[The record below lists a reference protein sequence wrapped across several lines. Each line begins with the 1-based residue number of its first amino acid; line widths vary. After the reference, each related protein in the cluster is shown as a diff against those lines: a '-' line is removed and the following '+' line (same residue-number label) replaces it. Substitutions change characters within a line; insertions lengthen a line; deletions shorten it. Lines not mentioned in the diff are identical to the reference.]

1 MAVTASNGTA
11 PHGTAPHGT
20 APKGTAP
27 QATTRPDNG
36 KPLQCRSSVWLPG
49 EASARR
55 YARLT
60 DLERYDLRT
69 AVVMLF
75 PRGTPP
81 AEVERVA
88 RATELL
94 REAGAPVPVLH
105 DRDAGAG
112 WILQEDLGDVT
123 LASALPG
130 AAPDDVARWYAEAL
144 DVLPPLARLGPLS
157 TSPQPP
163 LDALRLRRELDL
175 FAAGALRLEEPPGPW
190 LDADL
195 RALVDACTALPVVL
209 CHRDYHARNLMLHEG
224 RVRVIDH
231 QDALPGPEPYDRAS
245 LAYDP
250 YVELPDAQ
258 RDALAGARPGTAA
271 VAVQRLCK
279 AIGTYADKGAKW
291 LPCIAPA
298 ARQAR
303 RLIARDGLRLPVLD
317 ACLAPLALA
326 RA

>member
-1 MAVTASNGTA
+1 MAVIMPEGAIA
-11 PHGTAPHGT
+11 HGPPPA
-20 APKGTAP
+20 
-27 QATTRPDNG
+27 D

-55 YARLT
+55 YARLSG
-60 DLERYDLRT
+60 LQRYDLAT

-94 REAGAPVPVLH
+94 GASGTPVPALH
-105 DRDAGAG
+105 DRDARAG

-123 LASALPG
+123 LAAALPD
-130 AAPDDVARWYAEAL
+130 AAHEDVARWYADAL
-144 DVLPPLARLGPLS
+144 SLLLPIARLGRLP

-163 LDALRLRRELDL
+163 LDAVRLRRELEL
-175 FAAGALRLEEPPGPW
+175 FAAAALRLDEPPGKW
-190 LDADL
+190 LEADL
-195 RALVDACTALPVVL
+195 RALVDACAALPLVL
-209 CHRDYHARNLMLHEG
+209 CHRDYHARNLMLHAG
-224 RVRVIDH
+224 RLRVIDH
-231 QDALPGPEPYDRAS
+231 QDALPGPEPYDRVS

-250 YVELPDAQ
+250 YVGLPDAQ
-258 RDALAGARPGTAA
+258 RDALAGEAPGTAA

-279 AIGTYADKGAKW
+279 AIGTYADKGGKW
-291 LPCIAPA
+291 LPSITPA

-303 RLIARDGLRLPVLD
+303 RLLARDGLRLPVLD
-317 ACLAPLALA
+317 ACLAALVLA